1 MLFLLFSIG
10 KDRYVIEANRIIE
23 VAPLVELRSLPQSPR
38 GLAGVMNYRGKPVP
52 VLDLCQLT
60 SERPASERL
69 STRIIILKHPAA
81 KQSER
86 LIGLIAE
93 RVTQVMH
100 KEPGEFVSAQLN
112 NANAPYLGPIIL
124 DAAGA
129 IQWIDAERLLSEEFR
144 RLVFSDSLALS
155 A

>member
-1 MLFLLFSIG
+1 MLFLLFKIG
-10 KDRYVIEANRIIE
+10 KDRYVIEASRIIE
-23 VAPLVELRSLPQSPR
+23 VAPLVELRRLPQAPR
-38 GLAGVMNYRGKPVP
+38 GLSGVMNYRGQPVP

-93 RVTQVMH
+93 GVTQVLH
-100 KEPGEFVSAQLN
+100 KEPAEFVSAELN
-112 NANAPYLGPIIL
+112 NAHAPYLGPIIL
-124 DAAGA
+124 DDDGA
-129 IQWIDAERLLSEEFR
+129 IQWLDAERLVSEEFR